1 MAKALYAT
9 GRRKEAIARVRM
21 LPGSGALLVN
31 GRSLRDYLHRE
42 SLVRL
47 VMQPFEVAQAATT
60 FDVVARVRGGGS
72 SGQAGALRLGV
83 ARCLLKHDP
92 ELRKPLRKVGL
103 LTRDPRMKERKK
115 YGLRGARRAFQFSK
129 R

>member
-1 MAKALYAT
+1 MQVT
-9 GRRKEAIARVRM
+9 GR
-21 LPGSGALLVN
+21 P
-31 GRSLRDYLHRE
+31 LRNFLHRE

-47 VMQPFEVAQAATT
+47 VLQPFEVAQASGS
-60 FDVVARVRGGGS
+60 FDLRARVHGGGA

-83 ARCLLKHDP
+83 ARALLKHDP
-92 ELRKPLRKVGL
+92 ELRKPLRKHGL